1 MGQSGTV
8 KKESSDVP
16 PGTTQGFSGSCWDLG
31 AGNGASCAPRT
42 LYLHRAKPIG
52 CTIKAIPKLRVWVR
66 VWSGPR
72 LQE

>member
-8 KKESSDVP
+8 KKESTDAP

-31 AGNGASCAPRT
+31 AGNGAICA
-42 LYLHRAKPIG
+42 LYLHRDKPIG
-52 CTIKAIPKLRVWVR
+52 CTIKAIPKQRFWVR